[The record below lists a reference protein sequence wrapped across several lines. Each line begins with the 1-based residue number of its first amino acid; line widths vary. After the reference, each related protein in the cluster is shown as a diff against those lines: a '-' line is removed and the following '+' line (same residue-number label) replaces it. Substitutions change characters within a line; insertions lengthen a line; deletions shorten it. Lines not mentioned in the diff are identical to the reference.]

1 MKAFLIVFQVKT
13 LGRTAFCWHR
23 TNCRKFLYLGDATK
37 DSMRNIWF
45 QSIIITL
52 FVFITMWGANKLLDL
67 KIFTAF
73 DVIGQSL
80 KDFELTDYAFSYLRE
95 DPLVDQR
102 FVIVNIGNLSRREIA
117 QQVRRINQYKP
128 KVIAIDALFHCEG
141 GLR

>member
-1 MKAFLIVFQVKT
+1 
-13 LGRTAFCWHR
+13 
-23 TNCRKFLYLGDATK
+23 
-37 DSMRNIWF
+37 MRNIWF

-128 KVIAIDALFHCEG
+128 KVIAIDALFHGCFV
-141 GLR
+141 